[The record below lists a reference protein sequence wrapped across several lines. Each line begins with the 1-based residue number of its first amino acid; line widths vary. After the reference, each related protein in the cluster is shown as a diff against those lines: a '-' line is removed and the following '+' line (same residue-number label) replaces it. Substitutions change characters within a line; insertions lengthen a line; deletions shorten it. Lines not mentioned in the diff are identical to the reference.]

1 NVVYSTDSF
10 GQNPFSFET
19 LIQDLHDQHLEEVEA
34 WLYDAALKYGVMEGQ
49 VMKVGLIKGRHPLPV
64 GKYLLESAEFETA
77 YTSAFEAMNELAKSH
92 NGDIDL
98 YLTGLTRAALGA
110 IEGWR
115 EANTRIIKCFSED
128 YTKTVEMVNSELP
141 DLNVYEF
148 NAASGQ
154 YECKI
159 RYRTGG
165 RSFPTYGGL
174 ADDVIEVYTWGEVL
188 KND

>member
-1 NVVYSTDSF
+1 
-10 GQNPFSFET
+10 
-19 LIQDLHDQHLEEVEA
+19 
-34 WLYDAALKYGVMEGQ
+34 
-49 VMKVGLIKGRHPLPV
+49 MKIGLIKGRHPLPV
-64 GKYLLESAEFETA
+64 DKYLLDNATFETA
-77 YTSAFEAMNELAKSH
+77 HTIAFDAMHELAKSH

-115 EANTRIIKCFSED
+115 KAKTRIIECYSED
-128 YTKTVEMVNSELP
+128 YTKTVERINSELP

-165 RSFPTYGGL
+165 RTFPTYGGL